1 MTLPLDCLLYSK
13 TNLIGI
19 GPNLSDEER
28 LDVQTLLDHADEFAS
43 RFLDRDELWKSWF
56 DRFRNRL
63 EKHGCVRTAA
73 LELPPQVIRDH
84 DDFDTRVE
92 PIGTGSTPTL
102 LAQLA
107 RASMQELRISA
118 HASKFLQS
126 GWQNDVAS
134 SFLITPCQKDEEGQI
149 HLAVYSFRFNGTVEM
164 RDVSPLFVSR
174 FVRNWA
180 TGGLAPLPGLNSS
193 HLAQAGRSR
202 ISRPYA
208 NGTCSGTGR

>member
-28 LDVQTLLDHADEFAS
+28 QDVQTLLDHADEFAS

-84 DDFDTRVE
+84 DDFDTGLE

-149 HLAVYSFRFNGTVEM
+149 HLAVYSFRFNATVEM
-164 RDVSPLFVSR
+164 RDFGFWSEAQRDIVVWNTGTVYR
-174 FVRNWA
+174 FDLERFA
-180 TGGLAPLPGLNSS
+180 AFRQQIRKELGDRRLGAIT
-193 HLAQAGRSR
+193 R
-202 ISRPYA
+202 IEL
-208 NGTCSGTGR
+208 